1 MATHAG
7 FSRHIVIALPRL
19 AVLQHG
25 DQFFCHLGRAR
36 LGRHF
41 RRDLLRRL
49 AKRAITEE
57 GIDHAARKPALTGN
71 NAASA
76 LDHGAGIDG
85 SVGTLAKDY
94 LRNAGMQR
102 RQGVAC
108 AAMVDKTVG
117 AVKENAH
124 RKPVDQTD
132 IRRQ

>member
-25 DQFFCHLGRAR
+25 DQFFATSVGQGWAPFPPRPATPREAR
-36 LGRHF
+36 LPRKVLIM
-41 RRDLLRRL
+41 LL
-49 AKRAITEE
+49 
-57 GIDHAARKPALTGN
+57 RKPALTGN

-94 LRNAGMQR
+94 LRNASM
-102 RQGVAC
+102 
-108 AAMVDKTVG
+108 
-117 AVKENAH
+117 
-124 RKPVDQTD
+124 
-132 IRRQ
+132 